1 MCGQKSYFCFEKQYI
16 RSYDMKIG
24 ELDLGEYPVILA
36 PMEDITDPPFRTLC
50 REHGADMSYSE
61 FISADGLIRN
71 AEKSLVKLV
80 SKIRNARWAYR
91 YSGPMRTACPKR
103 LV

>member
-1 MCGQKSYFCFEKQYI
+1 
-16 RSYDMKIG
+16 MKIG

-71 AEKSLVKLV
+71 AEKSLVKLDIEDSERPV
-80 SKIRNARWAYR
+80 GIQIFADADSMSKAAGMIGRSRR
-91 YSGPMRTACPKR
+91 FP
-103 LV
+103 